1 MKKQTL
7 IKITVSV
14 ITLGLFTSCGAS
26 KSNQFSNQTTSYEFS
41 SQQSQLANCNRMN
54 TDKLTL
60 NLSVVTD
67 SGGIV
72 NSNWLKLKFSYLS
85 SDITQTG
92 YSVRFYKWR
101 IVGTSSQLDS
111 NPLQFAS
118 YNLSTGVSSNQL
130 VSAVYATEINNSNGY
145 YLQLNDDA
153 QYPYQALKVVVYKSD
168 GTVATQSDML
178 IPQFYTSPTDYQKN
192 SDGSARSLT
201 LQKLHPLY
209 GTDVSALTTTQMK
222 QKFDQYCF

>member
-1 MKKQTL
+1 MNKQTL
-7 IKITVSV
+7 LKITVSV

-26 KSNQFSNQTTSYEFS
+26 KSNQFGNQSSYEFS
-41 SQQSQLANCNRMN
+41 SQQSQLANCNRLS
-54 TDKLTL
+54 TDKLTV

-101 IVGTSSQLDS
+101 VIGASSQLDS
-111 NPLQFAS
+111 NSLQFAS
-118 YNLSTGVSSNQL
+118 YNLSSGASSNQM
-130 VSAVYATEINNSNGY
+130 VSAVYATEINNSNGF

-168 GTVATQSDML
+168 GTVATQSDVL
-178 IPQFYTSPTDYQKN
+178 IPQFSVSPTDYQKN
-192 SDGSARSLT
+192 TDGSARSLT

-209 GTDVSALTTTQMK
+209 GTDISGLTSTQLK
-222 QKFDQYCF
+222 QKFDQHCF